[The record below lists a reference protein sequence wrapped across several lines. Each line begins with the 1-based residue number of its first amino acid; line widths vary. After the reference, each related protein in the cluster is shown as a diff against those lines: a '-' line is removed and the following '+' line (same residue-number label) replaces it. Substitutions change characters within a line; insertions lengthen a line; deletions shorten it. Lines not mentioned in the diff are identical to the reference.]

1 MLIVFI
7 CTQFMSLTQA
17 AKLALFTGLEHF
29 LEELPS
35 LICQTRRQLYSDNI
49 KILEHFG
56 RRLQDAFDVMN
67 IFKNSNENV
76 LAPRELTNFIYN
88 VISETEMLLNRIE
101 NFLST
106 DREYVVQLLKTSQVR
121 RDETVDKHPGD
132 L

>member
-1 MLIVFI
+1 M
-7 CTQFMSLTQA
+7 
-17 AKLALFTGLEHF
+17 
-29 LEELPS
+29 
-35 LICQTRRQLYSDNI
+35 YSDNI

-101 NFLST
+101 NVLST
-106 DREYVVQLLKTSQVR
+106 DREYVVQLLKASQVC